1 MFIIALKREKKTGQV
16 IMRELRGKN
25 NVNRLFR
32 IKFMAQNANE
42 SSVTQRKR
50 IKVQFQMINFIL
62 CLRMRWIAFF

>member
-1 MFIIALKREKKTGQV
+1 
-16 IMRELRGKN
+16 MRELRGKN

-50 IKVQFQMINFIL
+50 IKVQFQMIDFIL